1 MDPGTHGSNGASNV
15 HMNPCPD
22 GIQKSPHGIII
33 LFILYET
40 HYNNILFLLGVGG
53 GHMMHQGSK
62 RQYTQN
68 LELASSYLRLAFS
81 QKCFFESRVARA
93 KVETSKRVLKRLLVG
108 HTKAA
113 QQVLIW
119 GHEVGRVIAV
129 EYNAP

>member
-15 HMNPCPD
+15 HLNPCPD

-40 HYNNILFLLGVGG
+40 HYNNILFLLGGGGGG

-81 QKCFFESRVARA
+81 QKCFFESQVDRA
-93 KVETSKRVLKRLLVG
+93 KVETNKSAVKSLLAL
-108 HTKAA
+108 HT
-113 QQVLIW
+113 
-119 GHEVGRVIAV
+119 
-129 EYNAP
+129 